1 MNLTAVLEQRYDR
14 TPDGQVWTPGPHGA
28 DFWARYLEVFGEV
41 RVVARVRDVPT
52 VGDRMRSAGGP
63 GVSFVAVPHFIGPA
77 QYLRVKGRVRRAL
90 AAAVLDPEA
99 GAVLLRV
106 PGTLSNEAFRA
117 LGPRPFAAEVV
128 GDPYALFAPRVSRH
142 PLRAFFRQ
150 MYTRQLQA
158 QCRQAR
164 VVAYV
169 TREALQRRY
178 PSPGRMFG
186 LSDVDL
192 PPAAYAARGRPWHTG
207 PYEAVMVCTLQF
219 PYKGVDLAISALSLL
234 RPRGLDLRLRI
245 VGEGAQRP
253 VLEAQARALGLELG
267 QGGQVEFV
275 GAVPGGEGVREQL
288 DRADVFLMPSWQ
300 EGLPRA
306 MVEAMARGLPVLGSE
321 VGGIPELIGPAERF
335 PTGDPAAIAA
345 ALAELLGDPARYEA
359 QGARNLEV
367 AHTYSNEALGEVRR
381 EFYRAVRDLAGR

>member
-28 DFWARYLEVFGEV
+28 EFWARYLEVFGAV
-41 RVVARVRDVPT
+41 RVVARVRDVPG
-52 VGDRMRSAGGP
+52 VGERMRPAGGP

-77 QYLRVKGRVRRAL
+77 QYLRVRGQVRRAI
-90 AAAVLDPEA
+90 AAAVLDPGA

-106 PGTLSNEAFRA
+106 PGTLSNEAYRA
-117 LGPRPFAAEVV
+117 LGNRPFAAEVV
-128 GDPYALFAPRVSRH
+128 GDPYDLFAPRVSRH

-158 QCRQAR
+158 QCRRAR

-192 PPAAYAARGRPWHTG
+192 PAGAYAARGRSWHAA
-207 PYEAVMVCTLQF
+207 PHEAVMVCTLQF
-219 PYKGVDLAISALSLL
+219 PYKGVDLAVSALSLL
-234 RPRGLDLRLRI
+234 RARGLDLRLRI
-245 VGEGAQRP
+245 VGEGALRP
-253 VLEAQARALGLELG
+253 ALEAQAQALGLELG
-267 QGGQVEFV
+267 PAGQVEFV
-275 GAVPGGEGVREQL
+275 GAVPGGAGVRGQL

-306 MVEAMARGLPVLGSE
+306 MVEAMARGLPALGSE
-321 VGGIPELIGPAERF
+321 IGGIPELIGPGERF
-335 PTGDPAAIAA
+335 PAGDPAAVAA
-345 ALAELLGDPARYEA
+345 ALEGLLGDPERYEA
-359 QGARNLEV
+359 LGERNLGV
-367 AHTYSNEALGEVRR
+367 ARTYSNEALGEVRR

>member
-14 TPDGQVWTPGPHGA
+14 TPDGRVWTPGPHGA
-28 DFWARYLEVFGEV
+28 EFWARYLEVFGAV
-41 RVVARVRDVPT
+41 RVVARVRDVPE
-52 VGDRMRSAGGP
+52 VGDRMRPAGGP

-77 QYLRVKGRVRRAL
+77 QYLRVKGRVRRAI
-90 AAAVLDPEA
+90 AAAVLDPQA

-117 LGPRPFAAEVV
+117 LGDRPFAAEVV

-158 QCRQAR
+158 QCRRAR

-192 PPAAYAARGRPWHTG
+192 PPQAYAARGRSWHAA
-207 PYEAVMVCTLQF
+207 PHEAVMVCTLQF
-219 PYKGVDLAISALSLL
+219 PYKGVDLAISALPLL
-234 RPRGLDLRLRI
+234 RARGLDLRLRV
-245 VGEGAQRP
+245 VGEGAERP
-253 VLEAQARALGLELG
+253 ALETQASALGVAA
-267 QGGQVEFV
+267 QVEFV
-275 GAVPGGEGVREQL
+275 GAVPGGAGVREQL

-321 VGGIPELIGPAERF
+321 VGGIPELIGPGERF
-335 PTGDPAAIAA
+335 PTGDPTAIAA
-345 ALAELLGDPARYEA
+345 ALEGLLGDPGRYEA
-359 QGARNLEV
+359 LGERNLGV
-367 AHTYSNEALGEVRR
+367 AHTYSNGALGEVRR

>member
-28 DFWARYLEVFGEV
+28 EFWARYLEVFGAV
-41 RVVARVRDVPT
+41 RVVARVRDVPC
-52 VGDRMRSAGGP
+52 VGERMRPAGGP

-77 QYLRVKGRVRRAL
+77 QYLRVKGQVRRAI
-90 AAAVLDPEA
+90 AAAVLAPEA

-106 PGTLSNEAFRA
+106 PGTLSNEAYRA
-117 LGPRPFAAEVV
+117 LGNRPFAAEVV

-158 QCRQAR
+158 QCRRAR

-178 PSPGRMFG
+178 PSPGKMFG

-192 PPAAYAARGRPWHTG
+192 PAGAYAARGRSWHAA
-207 PYEAVMVCTLQF
+207 PQEAVMVCTLQF
-219 PYKGVDLAISALSLL
+219 PYKGVDLAVSALSLL
-234 RPRGLDLRLRI
+234 RARGLDLRLRI
-245 VGEGAQRP
+245 VGEGALRP
-253 VLEAQARALGLELG
+253 ALEAQAQALGLELG
-267 QGGQVEFV
+267 PAGQVEFV
-275 GAVPGGEGVREQL
+275 GAVPGGAGVREQL

-306 MVEAMARGLPVLGSE
+306 MVEAMGRGLPALGSE
-321 VGGIPELIGPAERF
+321 IGGIPELIGPGERF
-335 PTGDPAAIAA
+335 PAGDPAAVAA
-345 ALAELLGDPARYEA
+345 ALEGLLGDPERYEA
-359 QGARNLEV
+359 LGERNLGV
-367 AHTYSNEALGEVRR
+367 ARTYSNEALGEVRR

>member
-14 TPDGQVWTPGPHGA
+14 TPDGRVWTPGPHGA
-28 DFWARYLEVFGEV
+28 EFWARYLEVFGAV
-41 RVVARVRDVPT
+41 RVVARVRDVPE
-52 VGDRMRSAGGP
+52 VGDRMRPAGGP

-77 QYLRVKGRVRRAL
+77 QYLRVKGRVRRAI
-90 AAAVLDPEA
+90 AAAVLDPQA

-117 LGPRPFAAEVV
+117 LGDRPFAAEVV

-158 QCRQAR
+158 QCRRAR

-192 PPAAYAARGRPWHTG
+192 PPQAYAARGRSWHAA
-207 PYEAVMVCTLQF
+207 PHEAVMVCTLQF
-219 PYKGVDLAISALSLL
+219 PYKGVDLAISALPLL
-234 RPRGLDLRLRI
+234 RARGLDLRLRV
-245 VGEGAQRP
+245 VGEGAERP
-253 VLEAQARALGLELG
+253 ALETQASALGVAA
-267 QGGQVEFV
+267 QVEFV
-275 GAVPGGEGVREQL
+275 GAVPGGAGVREQL

-321 VGGIPELIGPAERF
+321 VGGIPELIGPGERF
-335 PTGDPAAIAA
+335 PTGDPTAIAA
-345 ALAELLGDPARYEA
+345 ALEGLLGDPGRYEA
-359 QGARNLEV
+359 LGERNLGV

-381 EFYRAVRDLAGR
+381 EFYRAVRDLAGH